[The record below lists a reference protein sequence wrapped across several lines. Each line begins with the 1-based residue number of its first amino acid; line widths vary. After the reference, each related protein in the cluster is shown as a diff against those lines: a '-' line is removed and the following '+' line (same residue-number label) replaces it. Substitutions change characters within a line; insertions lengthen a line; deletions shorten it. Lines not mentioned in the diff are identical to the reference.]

1 METLS
6 ATEFARSFGRRNQDV
21 QSGIIQVTSYGR
33 SIGYYISPRVYEML
47 VAQRKPTIFQSLRPL
62 IMSHAAQ
69 VRELAKKH
77 KVERIRLF
85 GSVARGDDN
94 PNSDIDFLVTFQND
108 YDLMDDRL
116 ALNVELEELFKRKV
130 DLIVESELNKD
141 IAPSVLE
148 DAIEL

>member
-6 ATEFARSFGRRNQDV
+6 ATEFARSFGKRNQDV

-33 SIGYYISPRVYEML
+33 SIGYYISPRDYEML
-47 VAQRKPTIFQSLRPL
+47 VAQTKSTIFHSLRPL
-62 IMSHAAQ
+62 IMSQALKI
-69 VRELAKKH
+69 RELAQKH

-116 ALNVELEELFKRKV
+116 ALNVELEELFNRKV
-130 DLIVESELNKD
+130 DLIVENELNKD
-141 IAPSVLE
+141 IASSVLQ
-148 DAIEL
+148 DAIEI